1 LFIAELNTEGIGALG
16 FGALVAFL
24 LGGIILFQ
32 PFRPGSPAL
41 PDLSVNPWVVGGATA
56 SMGAFM
62 LLVMAQVV
70 RSHKAPL
77 RTGPE
82 QFIGRTAR
90 VQQHLTPRGR
100 VWFEGQT
107 WFAEAR
113 SGQSVS
119 AGQMVR
125 IVDLD
130 GLTLIV
136 EPAEE
141 ENIKNRKNDSS

>member
-1 LFIAELNTEGIGALG
+1 M
-16 FGALVAFL
+16 AFL
-24 LGGIILFQ
+24 QGGLILFQ

-56 SMGAFM
+56 SMAAFM
-62 LLVMAQVV
+62 LFVMTQIV
-70 RSHKAPL
+70 RSHTAPL

-82 QFIGRTAR
+82 QFIGRLAR
-90 VQQHLTPRGR
+90 VHQDLTPRGR

-107 WFAEAR
+107 WFAEVR
-113 SGQSVS
+113 SGQSVT
-119 AGQMVR
+119 AGQTVR
-125 IVDLD
+125 VVDLH

-141 ENIKNRKNDSS
+141 EETKNGKDVSS

>member
-1 LFIAELNTEGIGALG
+1 MFIAELNTEGLGPLG

-24 LGGIILFQ
+24 LGGLILFL

-41 PDLSVNPWVVGGATA
+41 PDLRINPWVVSGATA

-62 LLVMAQVV
+62 LLVMVQVI
-70 RSHKAPL
+70 RSRKAPL

-82 QFIGRTAR
+82 QFVGRMAR
-90 VQQHLTPRGR
+90 VHQDLTPRGR
-100 VWFEGQT
+100 VWFEGQI

-113 SGQSVS
+113 SGQSVT
-119 AGQMVR
+119 AGQMVH
-125 IVDLD
+125 IVDLN

-141 ENIKNRKNDSS
+141 ASVNKTQK